1 MVLYGFFRYYN
12 LSKQILS
19 NLMYNNY
26 LKFFKL
32 IFKNNSLLRAL
43 QIYECLNIFLYGT
56 SIEFGATDNQDK
68 TFSNFVK
75 GKSKFHYSNKI
86 SNKKLKVFYSDL
98 TKKLNIPSKKYNNV
112 LFFNVLE
119 HLPEYKLAFSEIFRI
134 IKKGGFF
141 IGSVPFIYQ
150 IHAAPNDYFRFTKQ
164 FFELN
169 LKKYKFKR
177 VKIKALGFGPF
188 TASYSLLYPYLKYL
202 PLLSQI
208 CLLLAYILDSLIQ
221 VFVKTDLKEIFPVG
235 YFFIAKK

>member
-1 MVLYGFFRYYN
+1 MN
-12 LSKQILS
+12 
-19 NLMYNNY
+19 NNY
-26 LKFFKL
+26 LKLLKL
-32 IFKNNSLLRAL
+32 IFKKNSLLRVL
-43 QIYECLNIFLYGT
+43 QIYECFNITLYGT
-56 SIEFGATDNQDK
+56 SIEFGVIDNKDK

-75 GKSKFHYSNKI
+75 GKSKFYYSNKF
-86 SNKKLKVFYSDL
+86 SNKKLKIFYSDL
-98 TKKLNIPSKKYNNV
+98 TKKLIIPSKKYNNV
-112 LFFNVLE
+112 LFFNILE
-119 HLPEYKLAFSEIFRI
+119 HLPEYKLAFSEIFKI

-169 LKKYKFKR
+169 LKKYKFKQ
-177 VKIKALGFGPF
+177 VKIKAPGFGPF

-208 CLLLAYILDSLIQ
+208 CLLLAYVLDSLVQI
-221 VFVKTDLKEIFPVG
+221 FVKTDLKEIFPVG

>member
-1 MVLYGFFRYYN
+1 MN
-12 LSKQILS
+12 
-19 NLMYNNY
+19 NNY
-26 LKFFKL
+26 LKFLKL
-32 IFKNNSLLRAL
+32 IFKNNTLLRVL
-43 QIYECLNIFLYGT
+43 QICECLNIDLNGI
-56 SIEFGATDNQDK
+56 SIEFGAINNKDK

-75 GKSKFHYSNKI
+75 GKSKFYYSNKI

-98 TKKLNIPSKKYNNV
+98 TKKLRISSKKYNNV
-112 LFFNVLE
+112 LFFNILE
-119 HLPEYKLAFSEIFRI
+119 HLPEYKLVFSEIYRI

-150 IHAAPNDYFRFTKQ
+150 IHAAPNDYFRFSKQ

-169 LKKYKFKR
+169 LKKYKFKQI
-177 VKIKALGFGPF
+177 KIKALGFGPF

-208 CLLLAYILDSLIQ
+208 CLLLAYILDSFIQ
-221 VFVKTDLKEIFPVG
+221 VFVKTDLKEIFPLG

>member
-1 MVLYGFFRYYN
+1 MN
-12 LSKQILS
+12 
-19 NLMYNNY
+19 NNY
-26 LKFFKL
+26 FKFLKL
-32 IFKNNSLLRAL
+32 ILKKNSLLRVL
-43 QIYECLNIFLYGT
+43 QIYECLNIVLYGT
-56 SIEFGATDNQDK
+56 SIEFGVTNNKDK

-134 IKKGGFF
+134 IKKGGTF

-150 IHAAPNDYFRFTKQ
+150 IHAAPNDYFRFSKQ

-169 LKKYKFKR
+169 LKKYKFKQIK
-177 VKIKALGFGPF
+177 VKALGFGPF
-188 TASYSLLYPYLKYL
+188 TASYSLLWPYLKFL

-208 CLLLAYILDSLIQ
+208 CLLLAYILDSFIQ
-221 VFVKTDLKEIFPVG
+221 FFVKTDLKDIFPIG